1 MATMKDIAKLSG
13 VSRGTVDRVLNHRGI
28 VSPDTRKKVL
38 EIAKLLDYHPNRAGI
53 ALAAQKKKLKTGVLL
68 SGPGNPFFDE
78 VMDGLNHRLAE
89 LSIYGCSV
97 VEKRI
102 PFDPSL
108 QLEAMDELLRQNIH
122 GLILSPCNDAAVR
135 TKINALRESGIP
147 CVTVNTD
154 LPDSGRIAY
163 VGSDYYRCGQTA
175 AGLLNLITG
184 GRAVVGIVTGSH
196 RVLCHE
202 ERINGFTDYLRN
214 KCPGIHVSDIIEND
228 DDDDKSYRLLSA
240 LLKRRADI
248 SALYFTAAGVH
259 GGCRAILNASL
270 TCAPKVVTFDAVPST
285 RQMIECGVI
294 SATICQQPR
303 EQGARSLSILTDYLL
318 TGKLP
323 EQTLHHM
330 DLSIR
335 IRENL

>member
-78 VMDGLNHRLAE
+78 VMDGLNHRLA
-89 LSIYGCSV
+89 IYGCSV

-259 GGCRAILNASL
+259 GGCRSL
-270 TCAPKVVTFDAVPST
+270 SVLGREGQVRVIAFDKVPTTKALVKK
-285 RQMIECGVI
+285 GVI
-294 SATICQQPR
+294 AATICQQPR